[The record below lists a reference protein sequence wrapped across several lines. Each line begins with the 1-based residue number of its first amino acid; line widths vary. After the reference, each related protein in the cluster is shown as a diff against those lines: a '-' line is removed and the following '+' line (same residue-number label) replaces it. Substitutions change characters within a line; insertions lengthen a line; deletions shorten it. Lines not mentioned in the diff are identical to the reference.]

1 MFQLAKRFLKI
12 NIIFIMMVLL
22 IMPSF
27 CASQL
32 YYRKYHGQAL
42 YDNEYC
48 IKNNIDCYEI
58 LYRILCRKN
67 EYYIC
72 EMNKN
77 KYTDR
82 PNFNLLDSSYKPI
95 FESSFYSQFDVSD
108 FADGDEWGSVD
119 ENISGSFSD
128 ENHTLYLGQDTLN
141 FENDYEIIEYDLK
154 NKKIVNK
161 KTKKYSKKLN
171 LPKGTEII
179 DTIDADDGRLY
190 IVENEKGR
198 AVLDESGEV
207 KIGYCNNIV
216 IDNDIYISYKEYEY
230 SIKDII
236 FSINDN
242 GKHYKQTIEGK
253 KVEDK
258 EYIHYLGYGYYHYG
272 FEQEIGRDNAIY
284 NLHNNAK
291 LDNKASARYLE
302 LFRFKNKKYFYY
314 FAPVYDDLTGFASIF
329 DENGKEIDLYKDKN
343 FRFVYLYTRKGEDI
357 KEHEGHGITHID
369 DEYIYGF
376 TNEKFCIL
384 DSDMHVVKELDGK
397 YKKFQIYGEGK
408 YQVYALTRE
417 FYGENITTDFYDVNL
432 NLIKKDVIVRG
443 LVTTENILN
452 KNTNNHY
459 LAISYGEDEY
469 TEPRNEYIYV
479 YDEKNQKYV
488 LTEDEKL
495 KMYDYEINN
504 TKKGNK
510 LYIRY
515 KQFTQRFQ
523 QDRYN
528 IYNEKGETLFE
539 NIIIFNRNL
548 NIKNFRFLDVP
559 KDYLVIYDDNYTKF
573 LDYDFNVLKEF
584 EGRKQLEFK
593 GSYVNYLNDCYD
605 AAGDKKYYILIKDD
619 KYQLEKVI
627 DKYLNIVADNKE
639 DAEIFI
645 RAMDNN

>member
-1 MFQLAKRFLKI
+1 M
-12 NIIFIMMVLL
+12 
-22 IMPSF
+22 
-27 CASQL
+27 
-32 YYRKYHGQAL
+32 
-42 YDNEYC
+42 
-48 IKNNIDCYEI
+48 
-58 LYRILCRKN
+58 
-67 EYYIC
+67 
-72 EMNKN
+72 
-77 KYTDR
+77 
-82 PNFNLLDSSYKPI
+82 
-95 FESSFYSQFDVSD
+95 
-108 FADGDEWGSVD
+108 
-119 ENISGSFSD
+119 
-128 ENHTLYLGQDTLN
+128 
-141 FENDYEIIEYDLK
+141 
-154 NKKIVNK
+154 
-161 KTKKYSKKLN
+161 
-171 LPKGTEII
+171 
-179 DTIDADDGRLY
+179 
-190 IVENEKGR
+190 
-198 AVLDESGEV
+198 
-207 KIGYCNNIV
+207 
-216 IDNDIYISYKEYEY
+216 
-230 SIKDII
+230 
-236 FSINDN
+236 
-242 GKHYKQTIEGK
+242 
-253 KVEDK
+253 
-258 EYIHYLGYGYYHYG
+258 
-272 FEQEIGRDNAIY
+272 
-284 NLHNNAK
+284 
-291 LDNKASARYLE
+291 
-302 LFRFKNKKYFYY
+302 FRFKDKKYFYY

-357 KEHEGHGITHID
+357 EEHDGHGITHID

-384 DSDMHVVKELDGK
+384 DSDMNVVKELDGK

-443 LVTTENILN
+443 PVTTENILN

-479 YDEKNQKYV
+479 YDEKNKKYM

-539 NIIIFNRNL
+539 NIIIFNKNL

-559 KDYLVIYDDNYTKF
+559 KDYLVIYDDSFTKF
-573 LDYDFNVLKEF
+573 LDYNFNVLKEF

-605 AAGDKKYYILIKDD
+605 AEGDKKYYILIKDD

-627 DKYLNIVADNKE
+627 DKDLNIVADNKE

>member
-1 MFQLAKRFLKI
+1 
-12 NIIFIMMVLL
+12 MVLL
-22 IMPSF
+22 TMPSF
-27 CASQL
+27 CSSQL
-32 YYRKYHGQAL
+32 YYRKYHGDAL

-58 LYRILCRKN
+58 SYRILCGKN

-95 FESSFYSQFDVSD
+95 FDFSFYSEFAVSA

-119 ENISGSFSD
+119 KNISGSFSD

-190 IVENEKGR
+190 LVENKDGR
-198 AVLDESGEV
+198 AVLDENGEL

-236 FSINDN
+236 FTINDN

-258 EYIHYLGYGYYHYG
+258 DYIHYLGYGYYHYG
-272 FEQEIGRDNAIY
+272 FEQERGKDNTIY
-284 NLHNNAK
+284 NLHNNTK
-291 LDNKASARYLE
+291 IENKASARYLN
-302 LFRFKNKKYFYY
+302 LFRFKDKKYFYY
-314 FAPVYDDLTGFASIF
+314 FAPVYDDSTGFASIF

-357 KEHEGHGITHID
+357 EEYDGHGITHID
-369 DEYIYGF
+369 DECIYGF
-376 TNEKFCIL
+376 TNDKFCIL
-384 DSDMHVVKELDGK
+384 DSDMKVVKELTGK
-397 YKKFQIYGEGK
+397 YKKFQIYGKGK
-408 YQVYALTRE
+408 YQVYALTHE
-417 FYGENITTDFYDVNL
+417 LYGENITTDFYDMNL
-432 NLIKKDVIVRG
+432 NLIKRDVIVRG
-443 LVTTENILN
+443 PITTEDILN
-452 KNTNNHY
+452 KDKNNHY
-459 LAISYGEDEY
+459 LAISYGEGKF
-469 TEPRNEYIYV
+469 TQSRNECIYI
-479 YDEKNQKYV
+479 YDEKNKKYAI
-488 LTEDEKL
+488 DEGNKL
-495 KMYDYEINN
+495 KMYDYIINN
-504 TKKGNK
+504 PKTNEK

-523 QDRYN
+523 QDRYDV
-528 IYNEKGETLFE
+528 YNEKGELIFE

-548 NIKNFRFLDVP
+548 NRKNHSFLDVP
-559 KDYLVIYDDNYTKF
+559 KDYLVIYDDVSTKF

-593 GSYVNYLNDCYD
+593 GSYTNYLNDYYD
-605 AAGDKKYYILIKDD
+605 CEGNKNYYILIKDD
-619 KYQLEKVI
+619 KYKLEKVI
-627 DKYLNIVADNKE
+627 DKDLHIVADNKG
-639 DAEIFI
+639 DAEKFVKSI
-645 RAMDNN
+645 N